1 MTVGSPG
8 LVAQS
13 VQTAALVTLHPLV
26 SDGAR
31 YAVMAAQLSHRKI
44 IAPPVFDK
52 AKALF
57 PHIALFPG
65 HRLPVCPKV
74 FTMCPVHFVQYVP
87 GIYRRRCTQK
97 CVRHG
102 WVICRRVGAL
112 RHAVRLRLCRWG
124 RLGEHLGVA
133 RGRGLWWGIGLRLSN
148 S

>member
-87 GIYRRRCTQK
+87 GIYPRHGTHE
-97 CVRHG
+97 CVRHQ
-102 WVICRRVGAL
+102 WTMRPIRSAK
-112 RHAVRLRLCRWG
+112 LRLDLISRRDWRAG
-124 RLGEHLGVA
+124 FRTVGQ
-133 RGRGLWWGIGLRLSN
+133 LRAKR
-148 S
+148 

>member
-74 FTMCPVHFVQYVP
+74 FTMCPYTLYSMCPVYTVAF
-87 GIYRRRCTQK
+87 G
-97 CVRHG
+97 
-102 WVICRRVGAL
+102 
-112 RHAVRLRLCRWG
+112 G
-124 RLGEHLGVA
+124 RA
-133 RGRGLWWGIGLRLSN
+133 A
-148 S
+148 

>member
-87 GIYRRRCTQK
+87 GIYPRCGTQK
-97 CVRHG
+97 CVRHKN
-102 WVICRRVGAL
+102 
-112 RHAVRLRLCRWG
+112 
-124 RLGEHLGVA
+124 GV
-133 RGRGLWWGIGLRLSN
+133 IGLLPWVR
-148 S
+148 

>member
-87 GIYRRRCTQK
+87 GIYRPWSRSPTCYAVQNRASLAWNHTGPPTGRR
-97 CVRHG
+97 RY
-102 WVICRRVGAL
+102 IAPD
-112 RHAVRLRLCRWG
+112 
-124 RLGEHLGVA
+124 
-133 RGRGLWWGIGLRLSN
+133 
-148 S
+148 